1 MKDYIIFDT
10 HSDTM
15 SELLNRGE
23 RLAENNMQIDMKRL
37 SEYKSYTQVFAAFID
52 PEYKD
57 NAMER
62 AREIIDNFYRE
73 TKENGISVCK
83 NYSDWENANTP
94 VKAFLSLEGGEPIK
108 TLDDLET
115 LYNLGVRMIALTWN
129 FKNQLACGVCV
140 NEDTGLTEFG
150 KKVVRKMNCMGII
163 PDVSHLSPK
172 SFWDVAQISNRPI
185 IASHSCSEAVHDHIR
200 NLTDEQFVKIKEMR
214 GVVGINFYPEFLGE
228 DISDIARH
236 IDRFLSLGGEDNIGL
251 GSDFDGVE
259 RLPRGIC
266 GVQDMDKVI
275 KSLPY
280 ETDLREKIAYRNFLR
295 LFKEYNC

>member
-1 MKDYIIFDT
+1 M
-10 HSDTM
+10 
-15 SELLNRGE
+15 
-23 RLAENNMQIDMKRL
+23 
-37 SEYKSYTQVFAAFID
+37 
-52 PEYKD
+52 
-57 NAMER
+57 
-62 AREIIDNFYRE
+62 
-73 TKENGISVCK
+73 
-83 NYSDWENANTP
+83 
-94 VKAFLSLEGGEPIK
+94 
-108 TLDDLET
+108 
-115 LYNLGVRMIALTWN
+115 
-129 FKNQLACGVCV
+129 
-140 NEDTGLTEFG
+140 
-150 KKVVRKMNCMGII
+150 
-163 PDVSHLSPK
+163 
-172 SFWDVAQISNRPI
+172 
-185 IASHSCSEAVHDHIR
+185 HDHIR

-259 RLPRGIC
+259 RLPCGIC